1 MNEGN
6 QTLYLQN
13 LNERI
18 KPDGKFNSRFKDPT
32 ISTIRLVWY
41 RSRHSG
47 LEAVSHAR
55 TGLCSL

>member
-32 ISTIRLVWY
+32 ILAVRLVRY
-41 RSRHSG
+41 
-47 LEAVSHAR
+47 
-55 TGLCSL
+55 CS